1 MEAIIVALISTVG
14 VVLAALIQHN
24 RKLEKNE
31 HGTVMKTLER
41 VETKIDG
48 HITDHA
54 TGAVQ
59 QTTTIA
65 RKKRSGSKLGNAG

>member
-14 VVLAALIQHN
+14 IVLVALIQHN
-24 RKLEKNE
+24 RKLEKSE

-48 HITDHA
+48 HISDHA
-54 TGAVQ
+54 TGAFQ
-59 QTTTIA
+59 QILSVPK
-65 RKKRSGSKLGNAG
+65 RKAKSR